1 MQYRAIPCN
10 TMQYHAIP
18 CTTMQHNAI
27 PCIINNWWRSVP
39 LPCGQYKAIFNTI
52 SILINIT
59 IWGQGQPIDRKPAG
73 LSEIQ
78 LGLLY
83 CAAVALIVQ
92 YIETFQNK
100 IRTSNKIWANRASL
114 YFMQAV
120 SIVEEQLN
128 CDLIFVYFNLR
139 WFCLF
144 KAGVVYL
151 LQFSA
156 QGSSGRVPSN
166 FRFLCGRGNWIV
178 CWSSGG
184 RRVSRVSRVKQRRA
198 KITEYWYS

>member
-1 MQYRAIPCN
+1 MQYHAIPSN
-10 TMQYHAIP
+10 TMQYHACLITGDGAYHCP
-18 CTTMQHNAI
+18 VGSIRPFLTPFPSSSTSPFEGRGSQLTGSRPAFQKF
-27 PCIINNWWRSVP
+27 NWAS
-39 LPCGQYKAIFNTI
+39 
-52 SILINIT
+52 SIVRL
-59 IWGQGQPIDRKPAG
+59 
-73 LSEIQ
+73 
-78 LGLLY
+78 
-83 CAAVALIVQ
+83 ALIVQ
-92 YIETFQNK
+92 YIGTFQNK
-100 IRTSNKIWANRASL
+100 IRTSNKIWTNRPSL
-114 YFMQAV
+114 YFILAV

-144 KAGVVYL
+144 KAGGVYL

-184 RRVSRVSRVKQRRA
+184 RTVSRVSRVKKRGA